1 LHLSGDRVTEKL
13 NVIDAYGSGEFE
25 LEVEGGQ
32 IKEMKRTN
40 PEE

>member
-1 LHLSGDRVTEKL
+1 VTKKL
-13 NVIDAYGSGEFE
+13 NVIDPYGSGEFE
-25 LEVEGGQ
+25 LEVEDGQ